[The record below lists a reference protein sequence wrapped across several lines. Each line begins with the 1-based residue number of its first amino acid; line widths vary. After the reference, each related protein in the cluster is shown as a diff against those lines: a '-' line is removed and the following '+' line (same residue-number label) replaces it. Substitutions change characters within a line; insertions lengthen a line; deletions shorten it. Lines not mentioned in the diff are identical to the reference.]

1 MLGAR
6 IKYNQDYATIIQEN
20 DTHVLLKNNTFHL
33 GEFELKIIS
42 DHYKEKF
49 ETLRKEKGL

>member
-20 DTHVLLKNNTFHL
+20 DTHVLLKFDSGTQFCI
-33 GEFELKIIS
+33 LKSSIDRKDIF
-42 DHYKEKF
+42 DEKIC
-49 ETLRKEKGL
+49 